1 MRIEFSGKTNKDYIM
16 VNTAVFHLR
25 DGGTVTLDRDETD
38 YCIENGTLSMVWNGI
53 YLWEI
58 NGVFVFG
65 TPMYPAEDL
74 SKLLEGSWVELELED
89 DADEDYRITD
99 VKWVIC
105 GENGLAYGY
114 DKK

>member
-1 MRIEFSGKTNKDYIM
+1 MRIEFSGKTNKDYVM

-38 YCIENGTLSMVWNGI
+38 YCIENGTLSMVWNNI

-58 NGVFVFG
+58 NGVCFG
-65 TPMYPAEDL
+65 VPMYPAEDM
-74 SKLLEGSWVELELED
+74 SKLLEGSWVEQELED
-89 DADEDYRITD
+89 DADADYIITD
-99 VKWVIC
+99 VEWIIT
-105 GENGLAYGY
+105 GANGQVYGS